1 MVLILLV
8 VFGGLVALWWLA
20 GMAVEALM
28 DRHIRLPAR
37 AAALFQPGRL
47 PAYARQDQ
55 PPAPASPPT
64 HIPPPAP
71 RSKGGPSSWT

>member
-8 VFGGLVALWWLA
+8 VFGGLVALWWLV

-37 AAALFQPGRL
+37 VAGLVQPGRL

-55 PPAPASPPT
+55 PPTPPSPAPVSSPT
-64 HIPPPAP
+64 P